1 MVRNHPHPSSFINRF
16 MSTEVNTTIKLNK
29 VEKAKAAKDGL
40 DVKGELEH
48 FAKIGWEA
56 VDKTDL
62 ETRLKWL
69 GIFYRPVTPGQ
80 FMVRMRVPN
89 GFVTS
94 EQMRVL
100 AGAIERYGEEGT
112 ADITTRQNIQLR
124 GVRLEDIP
132 DIFSKFKEVGLTSIQ
147 SGMDNVRNLTGSPT
161 AGIDPDE
168 LVDTRQMNQ
177 KVQDMITNS
186 GEGNYSFSNLPRKFN
201 IAIEGGRDNSIHAE
215 LNDLAFIPAYKDG
228 VLGFNVLVGGYLSAQ
243 RCAESIPM
251 GVWIPANDEDV
262 VEFSRAVL
270 TVYTENGGQEGLR
283 ASRPKARMMWLIETW
298 GMEKFRAEI
307 AKEFGKTLADAAPED
322 EITQDKKDHLGVH
335 PQKQEG
341 YSYVGLHVPMGRLTA
356 EPMFELARL
365 AEVYGNGEIRLTV
378 EQNAIIPHI
387 ANENVETFLSEPL
400 LEKFTISPSTLTRS
414 VISCTGA
421 RYCNFALIE
430 TKQRALKLAQ
440 ELDLELDIPNRVRLH
455 WTGCPNSCGQPQAG
469 DIGLMGTKVRKDGKA
484 VEGAKI
490 FTGGKVG
497 HGAELGTEIN
507 KGVACEDLKTTLRSL
522 LIEKFD
528 AKLKDGVVIE
538 EPLSVVEIAET
549 PKPDA
554 NNSSV
559 NTDIAQATKV
569 FFANSWKE
577 AACSDSEYILET
589 AEKAGI
595 EIESSCR
602 AGTCGTCTAT
612 VLKGEVTYEQDYDA
626 LSDLEPGTILTC
638 CSKPVS
644 SIVIDA

>member
-1 MVRNHPHPSSFINRF
+1 MTIES
-16 MSTEVNTTIKLNK
+16 NTKVKLNR
-29 VEKAKAAKDGL
+29 VEKVKAAKDGL
-40 DVKGELEH
+40 DVKSELEH
-48 FAKIGWEA
+48 FARIGWEA
-56 VDKTDL
+56 VDKADL

-80 FMVRMRVPN
+80 FMVRMRLPN
-89 GFVTS
+89 GVINS

-100 AGAIERYGEEGT
+100 ARAIERYGDDGT

-132 DIFSKFKEVGLTSIQ
+132 DIFRQFEEVGLTSIQ
-147 SGMDNVRNLTGSPT
+147 SGMDNVRNLTGSPV

-168 LVDTRQMNQ
+168 LIDTREMNQ

-201 IAIEGGRDNSIHAE
+201 IAIEGARDNSIHAE
-215 LNDLAFIPAYKDG
+215 LNDLAFVPAYKDG
-228 VLGFNVLVGGYLSAQ
+228 ILGFNVLIGGYLSAQ

-251 GVWIPANDEDV
+251 GVWVPANNEDV
-262 VEFSRAVL
+262 VEISRAIL
-270 TVYTENGGQEGLR
+270 TVYTENGAKEGLR
-283 ASRPKARMMWLIETW
+283 ASRPKARLMWLIETW
-298 GMEKFRAEI
+298 GVEKFRAEI
-307 AKEFGKTLADAAPED
+307 EQEMGRALADAAPED
-322 EITQDKKDHLGVH
+322 EITQDKKDHLGVF
-335 PQKQEG
+335 PQKQSG
-341 YSYVGLHVPMGRLTA
+341 FSYVGLHVPMGRLAA

-365 AEVYGNGEIRLTV
+365 AEVYGDGEIRLTV
-378 EQNAIIPHI
+378 EQNVIIPQI

-400 LEKFTISPSTLTRS
+400 LEKFTTNPSTLTRS

-430 TKQRALKLAQ
+430 TKERALNLAQ
-440 ELDLELDIPNRVRLH
+440 ELDQELDIPQRVRLH

-484 VEGAKI
+484 VSGAKI
-490 FTGGKVG
+490 FSGGKVG
-497 HGAELGTEIN
+497 KGAALGTMIN
-507 KGVACEDLKTTLRSL
+507 KGVAEDDIKATLRTL

-538 EPLSVVEIAET
+538 TPTINTEI
-549 PKPDA
+549 PSA
-554 NNSSV
+554 NGSKNGNSKEK
-559 NTDIAQATKV
+559 TGTKV

-577 AACSDSEYILET
+577 SACIEGESILEAADK
-589 AEKAGI
+589 AEI

-602 AGTCGTCTAT
+602 AGTCGTCIAK
-612 VLKGEVTYEQDYDA
+612 VLKGEVTYEEDYDA
-626 LSDLEPGTILTC
+626 LGNLDLGRNPDLLC
-638 CSKPVS
+638 
-644 SIVIDA
+644 

>member
-1 MVRNHPHPSSFINRF
+1 MTIETDSK
-16 MSTEVNTTIKLNK
+16 IKLNK
-29 VEKAKAAKDGL
+29 VEKVKAAKDGL
-40 DVKGELEH
+40 DVKNELEH

-56 VDKTDL
+56 VDKADL

-69 GIFYRPVTPGQ
+69 GIFYRPVTPGK
-80 FMVRMRVPN
+80 FMLRMRVPN
-89 GFVTS
+89 GILNS

-100 AGAIERYGEEGT
+100 ASAIERYGDEGT

-124 GVRLEDIP
+124 GIHLEDIP
-132 DIFSKFKEVGLTSIQ
+132 EIFARFKEVGLTSIQ
-147 SGMDNVRNLTGSPT
+147 SGMDNVRNLTGSPV

-168 LVDTRQMNQ
+168 LIDTRVMNQ
-177 KVQDMITNS
+177 KVQDMITNH
-186 GEGNYSFSNLPRKFN
+186 GEGNYAFSNLPRKFN
-201 IAIEGGRDNSIHAE
+201 IAIEGARDNSIHAE

-243 RCAESIPM
+243 RCAESIPL
-251 GVWIPANDEDV
+251 GVWIPAEDDAV
-262 VEFSRAVL
+262 VDLSRAVL
-270 TVYTENGGQEGLR
+270 TVYTENGGKEGLR
-283 ASRPKARMMWLIETW
+283 ASRPKARLMWLIETW
-298 GMEKFRAEI
+298 GVEKFRQSLEQQLGYS
-307 AKEFGKTLADAAPED
+307 FADAAPKD

-341 YSYVGLHVPMGRLTA
+341 YSYIGLHVPMGRLSA

-378 EQNAIIPHI
+378 EQNAIIPYV
-387 ANENVETFLSEPL
+387 ANENIETFLSEPL
-400 LEKFTISPSTLTRS
+400 LKEFSIAPSTLTRS

-440 ELDLELDIPNRVRLH
+440 ELDRELDLPNRVRLH

-490 FTGGKVG
+490 YAGGKVG
-497 HGAELGTEIN
+497 HGAELGTLID
-507 KGVACEDLKTTLRSL
+507 KGVATDDLKATLRNL
-522 LIEKFD
+522 LIEKFN
-528 AKLKDGVVIE
+528 AKLKDGVIID
-538 EPLSVVEIAET
+538 EPLLVEA
-549 PKPDA
+549 PKADIPQK
-554 NNSSV
+554 
-559 NTDIAQATKV
+559 TDSNVGTKV

-577 AACSDSEYILET
+577 SSCKENEFILDA
-589 AEKAGI
+589 AEKTEI

-602 AGTCGTCTAT
+602 AGTCGTCVAK
-612 VLKGEVTYEQDYDA
+612 VLKGEVTYDSDYDA
-626 LSDLEPGTILTC
+626 LSGLEPGEILTC
-638 CSKPVS
+638 CAKPVS

>member
-1 MVRNHPHPSSFINRF
+1 MT
-16 MSTEVNTTIKLNK
+16 TEANTKIKLNK
-29 VEKAKAAKDGL
+29 VEKVKAEKDGL
-40 DVKGELEH
+40 DVKNELEH
-48 FAKIGWEA
+48 FAQIGWEA

-80 FMVRMRVPN
+80 FMIRMRVPN
-89 GFVTS
+89 GVVTS

-100 AGAIERYGEEGT
+100 AAGIERYGEDGT
-112 ADITTRQNIQLR
+112 ADVTTRQNIQLR
-124 GVRLEDIP
+124 GVRLEDVP
-132 DIFSKFKEVGLTSIQ
+132 ELFDRFKEVGLTSVQ
-147 SGMDNVRNLTGSPT
+147 SGMDNVRNLTGSPV

-168 LVDTRQMNQ
+168 LVDTRQMMQ
-177 KVQDMITNS
+177 KTQDMITNS

-243 RCAESIPM
+243 RCAESIPL

-262 VEFSRAVL
+262 VELSRAVL
-270 TVYTENGGQEGLR
+270 TVYTENGGKEGLR
-283 ASRPKARMMWLIETW
+283 SSRPKARMMWLIETW
-298 GMEKFRAEI
+298 GMEKFRQEI
-307 AKEFGKTLADAAPED
+307 EKEFGKTLAEAAPED

-341 YSYVGLHVPMGRLTA
+341 YSYVGLHVPMGRLSA

-378 EQNAIIPHI
+378 EQNVIIPNI
-387 ANENVETFLSEPL
+387 ANENIETFLSEPL
-400 LEKFTISPSTLTRS
+400 LEQFTIAPDTLTRS

-430 TKQRALKLAQ
+430 TKQRALKLAK
-440 ELDLELDIPNRVRLH
+440 ELDAELNIPNRVRLH

-469 DIGLMGTKVRKDGKA
+469 DIGLMGTKVRQDGQA
-484 VEGAKI
+484 VEGVKVYA
-490 FTGGKVG
+490 GGKVG
-497 HGAELGTEIN
+497 KDAELGTLIN
-507 KGVACEDLKTTLRSL
+507 KGVAVDDIKATLRSL

-528 AKLKDGVVIE
+528 AKLKEGVEIE
-538 EPLSVVEIAET
+538 EPQPVVEAPKSDVET
-549 PKPDA
+549 SPE
-554 NNSSV
+554 SSPS
-559 NTDIAQATKV
+559 TAKI
-569 FFANSWKE
+569 FFANSWKDVG
-577 AACSDSEYILET
+577 CSDNEYILDA
-589 AEKAGI
+589 AEKVGI
-595 EIESSCR
+595 EIENSCR
-602 AGTCGTCTAT
+602 AGTCGTCTAK
-612 VLKGEVTYEQDYDA
+612 VLKGEVTYEEDYDA
-626 LSDLEPGTILTC
+626 LSGLEAGEILTC

-644 SIVIDA
+644 SVVIDA